1 MDFNLITFLIFIPLA
16 AVLIVLF
23 LPNSKDH
30 LYKYI
35 TVAATFL
42 QLILALIVFSKF
54 SFNKDSLKGVNAEA
68 DFQLVEKLN
77 WIDVDMGTMGKLSI
91 DYFLGV
97 DGLSIGMVLLS
108 AFILLIG
115 AISSWNIQKNLKGY
129 HVLYL
134 LLATSIIGCFVAL
147 DFFLFYLFFEL
158 LLLPMFFLIGLWGGE
173 RREYA
178 SIKFFLYT
186 LAGSIF
192 ILIVMVGLYFSV
204 IDPAE
209 TAVTAG
215 FVTDIA
221 QVNQQVIENVQQSL
235 AEGKI
240 NNPSKVHTFNML
252 YMMDIKNYV
261 PGSIFHTASGI
272 FLFGNSVRILAF
284 LLLFVGFAIK
294 LPVVPFHTWL
304 PDAHVEAPTPV
315 SVLLAALLLKVGAYG
330 ILRVAYSIFPEG
342 ALHFAW
348 LIGLVGVVSIIY
360 GAFNALAMKDIKK
373 LIAYSSVSHMGFVLL
388 GIASVTVEGI
398 NGALFQMF
406 SHGILSALLFL
417 IVGVLYDRTSDRL
430 IENYRGLA
438 SKMPNYTV
446 IVTITFFASLGL
458 PGFSGFIAEL
468 FILLGAFNSDTA
480 NGLLPMWMAVMACAG
495 ILLGAVYYLWT
506 LQKMFFGKFWARDM
520 THWTKLKDLDRR
532 ELFMLVPL
540 VIITIV
546 LGLFPGLFFDAVSP
560 SASKFVEFI
569 IDAGKSNL
577 DLIKQ

>member
-1 MDFNLITFLIFIPLA
+1 MDLSLLTFLIFIPLA
-16 AVLIVLF
+16 AILIVLF
-23 LPNSKDH
+23 IPNKMSY

-35 TVAATFL
+35 TIAATFF
-42 QLILALIVFSKF
+42 QLIVSFLLLSQF
-54 SFNKDSLKGVNAEA
+54 SFGKDSPKGVNAEGE
-68 DFQLVEKLN
+68 FQLVEKLN
-77 WIDVDMGTMGKLSI
+77 WIDIDLGTMGKLSI

-108 AFILLIG
+108 AFVLFIG
-115 AISSWNIQKNLKGY
+115 AISSWNIEKNLKGY

-134 LLATSIIGCFVAL
+134 FLATSIVGCFVAL

-192 ILIVMVGLYFSV
+192 ILIVMIGLYFSV

-209 TAVTAG
+209 TAVAAG
-215 FVTDIA
+215 LVNDA
-221 QVNQQVIENVQQSL
+221 SQVNSQVIGNIQQLL
-235 AEGKI
+235 ADGKI
-240 NNPSKVHTFNML
+240 NDSDKVHTFNML
-252 YMMDIKNYV
+252 CMMDIKNYV

-272 FLFGNSVRILAF
+272 LFFGNSVRILAF
-284 LLLFVGFAIK
+284 LLLFIGFVIK
-294 LPVVPFHTWL
+294 LPSVPFHTWL
-304 PDAHVEAPTPV
+304 PDAHVEAPTPI

-330 ILRVAYSIFPEG
+330 IIRIAYSIFPEG

-417 IVGVLYDRTSDRL
+417 IAGVLYDRTSDRL
-430 IENYRGLA
+430 IDNYRGLA
-438 SKMPNYTV
+438 SRMPNYTV
-446 IVTITFFASLGL
+446 VVTIAFFASLGL

-468 FILLGAFNSDTA
+468 FVLLGAFNSE
-480 NGLLPMWMAVMACAG
+480 LLPRWMAILATSG

-506 LQKMFFGKFWARDM
+506 LQRMFFGKFWARNM
-520 THWTKLKDLDRR
+520 IHWTKLKDLDTR
-532 ELFMLVPL
+532 ELIMFAPL
-540 VIITIV
+540 VLITIV
-546 LGLFPGLFFDAVSP
+546 FGLFPGLFFDLVSP
-560 SASKFVEFI
+560 SASKFVELI

-577 DLIKQ
+577 DLIHSIK